1 MVLYLLA
8 ANNLVS
14 SKPEERFSGVY
25 VLLDYVYF
33 QLSSVFKINECKIFQ
48 NRTFKR
54 GSNRFG
60 VKKWEQTFDNTLTA
74 NEI

>member
-33 QLSSVFKINECKIFQ
+33 QLSSVFKIKNECKIFQ
-48 NRTFKR
+48 NRTLKEEAI
-54 GSNRFG
+54 GL
-60 VKKWEQTFDNTLTA
+60 E
-74 NEI
+74 